1 MCVPVNIS
9 NLVSQVVMVNKLQ
22 LTRHLSYGRGFSA
35 TQEASAAAKRDG
47 PRGPVLLW
55 LAENA
60 QTDLYE

>member
-1 MCVPVNIS
+1 
-9 NLVSQVVMVNKLQ
+9 MVNKLQ

-47 PRGPVLLW
+47 PRGPVILW
-55 LAENA
+55 LAENS